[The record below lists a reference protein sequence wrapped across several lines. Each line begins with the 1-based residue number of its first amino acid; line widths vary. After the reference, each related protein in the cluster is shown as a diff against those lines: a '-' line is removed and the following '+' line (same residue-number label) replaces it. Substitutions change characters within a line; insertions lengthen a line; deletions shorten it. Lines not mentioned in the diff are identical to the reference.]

1 MHPYTPV
8 PAEKFE
14 TPADLQ
20 AATVSRTNELLAV
33 RYVGQTA
40 LPPAS
45 RTAHQW
51 RRGLATPQT
60 LTDSQAKK
68 TYTDIDQMYA
78 AYRAENHAPHHWYAR
93 YGLKGF
99 TMARVTTAPHWAH
112 VNADIDQPLLWTTR
126 HIAIAALQRYMACVL
141 WHGISR
147 TALTR
152 HGLAPILLETITD
165 APDLDNTIGIPTP
178 LIVTMAATARDLLDH
193 IEHGRITPP
202 QNQHPQQLTNRLT
215 ALQLALPPLHAYQG
229 TNPLAA
235 IAVNP
240 INPPT
245 HPPYQWW
252 KIANQ
257 TSGKKLP
264 HPLDRDGNKINP
276 PKTNAIK
283 LPHEISPE
291 PNTKTPPLKTPR
303 PPRPE
308 HTRKIIPP
316 APPTTPDAAA
326 LAARD
331 VATASAMLSDTTDV
345 WSRQGGRWILTRTYS
360 SSPTVAVGYLKSQA
374 TVDFLLTIM
383 RYGAI
388 CSPPLVRYLPSSRA
402 VRVEADIIPPK
413 KQER

>member
-1 MHPYTPV
+1 MRPYTPV
-8 PAEKFE
+8 PAERFD

-20 AATVSRTNELLAV
+20 AAVISRVSELLAV
-33 RYVGQTA
+33 RYVTQTA

-45 RTAHQW
+45 RTAHHW
-51 RRGLATPQT
+51 RRGLTLPQT
-60 LTDSQAKK
+60 LTDAQAKK

-78 AYRAENHAPHHWYAR
+78 AYRAENRPPHYWLSR
-93 YGLKGF
+93 YSLKG
-99 TMARVTTAPHWAH
+99 TTLSRVNAAPHWAH
-112 VNADIDQPLLWTTR
+112 VNDDIDSPILWTTR
-126 HIAIAALQRYMACVL
+126 HIAIAALQRYMACIL

-152 HGLAPILLETITD
+152 HGLAPILLESITD
-165 APDLDNTIGIPTP
+165 APDLDNTVGVPTP
-178 LIVTMAATARDLLDH
+178 VITTMAATARDLLDH

-202 QNQHPQQLTNRLT
+202 QNQVAQQVANRLA

-229 TNPLAA
+229 ANPLAA

-240 INPPT
+240 IDPPT

-257 TSGKKLP
+257 TTGRKLP
-264 HPLDRDGNKINP
+264 HPTDHDGKKITP

-283 LPHEISPE
+283 PPHDTSPE
-291 PNTKTPPLKTPR
+291 PDKKTPAPRKPAR

-308 HTRKIIPP
+308 HTRKITPP
-316 APPTTPDAAA
+316 APPATPDAAA

-331 VATASAMLSDTTDV
+331 MATASAMLSDVSDV
-345 WSRQGGRWILTRTYS
+345 WSREGGRWVLTRTYS

-374 TVDFLLTIM
+374 TVDFLLTVM
-383 RYGAI
+383 RYGML
-388 CSPPLVRYLPSSRA
+388 CQPPQVRYLPSLRA
-402 VRVEADIIPPK
+402 VRVIAQIVPPK
-413 KQER
+413 K

>member
-8 PAEKFE
+8 PAEKFD

-20 AATVSRTNELLAV
+20 AAAISRVSELLAV
-33 RYVGQTA
+33 RYVTQTA

-45 RTAHQW
+45 RTAHHW
-51 RRGLATPQT
+51 RRGLTIPQA
-60 LTDSQAKK
+60 LTDAQAKK

-78 AYRAENHAPHHWYAR
+78 AYRAENRPPHYWLSR
-93 YGLKGF
+93 YSLKG
-99 TMARVTTAPHWAH
+99 TTLSHVTTAPHWAH
-112 VNADIDQPLLWTTR
+112 IDTDIDQPPLWATR
-126 HIAIAALQRYMACVL
+126 HIAIAALQRYMACIL

-165 APDLDNTIGIPTP
+165 APDLDNTIGVPTP
-178 LIVTMAATARDLLDH
+178 VITTMAATARDLLDH
-193 IEHGRITPP
+193 IERGRITPP
-202 QNQHPQQLTNRLT
+202 QNQRPQQLANRL
-215 ALQLALPPLHAYQG
+215 AAVQLALPPLHAYQG
-229 TNPLAA
+229 ANPLAT

-240 INPPT
+240 IDPPT

-257 TSGKKLP
+257 TTGRKLP
-264 HPLDRDGNKINP
+264 QPVDYDGKKINP

-283 LPHEISPE
+283 PPNQISPE
-291 PNTKTPPLKTPR
+291 PDKKTPAPRKPAR

-316 APPTTPDAAA
+316 TPPATPDAAA

-345 WSRQGGRWILTRTYS
+345 WSRKGGRWMLTRTYS

-374 TVDFLLTIM
+374 TVDFLLTVM
-383 RYGAI
+383 RHGML
-388 CSPPLVRYLPSSRA
+388 CHPPQVRYLPSSRA
-402 VRVEADIIPPK
+402 VRVEADIVPPK
-413 KQER
+413 K

>member
-1 MHPYTPV
+1 MRPYTPTT
-8 PAEKFE
+8 ANQFG
-14 TPADLQ
+14 TLADLQ

-51 RRGLATPQT
+51 RRGLATPQA
-60 LTDSQAKK
+60 LTPTQAKK
-68 TYTDIDQMYA
+68 TYTDIDQMYT
-78 AYRAENHAPHHWYAR
+78 AYRAENRPPHHWYAN

-112 VNADIDQPLLWTTR
+112 VNADIDQPLLWATR
-126 HIAIAALQRYMACVL
+126 HIAIAALQRYMACIL
-141 WHGISR
+141 WNGISR

-152 HGLAPILLETITD
+152 HGLAPILLETLTD
-165 APDLDNTIGIPTP
+165 APDLDNTTGIPTP
-178 LIVTMAATARDLLDH
+178 LITTMAATARDLLDH

-202 QNQHPQQLTNRLT
+202 QNQHPQQLANRLT
-215 ALQLALPPLHAYQG
+215 ALQLALPPLHAYKG
-229 TNPLAA
+229 ADPLAA

-257 TSGKKLP
+257 TTGHKLP
-264 HPLDRDGNKINP
+264 HPLDHDGKKITP

-283 LPHEISPE
+283 LAHEISPE

-303 PPRPE
+303 QPRPE

-316 APPTTPDAAA
+316 APPATPDAAA

-360 SSPTVAVGYLKSQA
+360 SSPAVAVGYLKAQA

-388 CSPPLVRYLPSSRA
+388 CSPPLVRYLPSARA
-402 VRVEADIIPPK
+402 VRVEADIVPPK
-413 KQER
+413 K

>member
-1 MHPYTPV
+1 MRKSMTD
-8 PAEKFE
+8 

-40 LPPAS
+40 LPSAS
-45 RTAHQW
+45 RTAHHW
-51 RRGLATPQT
+51 RRGLTTPQA
-60 LTDSQAKK
+60 LTDAQAKK

-78 AYRAENHAPHHWYAR
+78 AYRAENHTPAHWLSQYS
-93 YGLKGF
+93 LKDT

-112 VNADIDQPLLWTTR
+112 IDANIDQPPLWSTR
-126 HIAIAALQRYMACVL
+126 HIAIAALQRYMACIL

-152 HGLAPILLETITD
+152 HGLAPILLETITA
-165 APDLDNTIGIPTP
+165 APDLDNTTGIPTP
-178 LIVTMAATARDLLDH
+178 LITTMAATARDLLDH

-202 QNQHPQQLTNRLT
+202 QNQHPQQLANRLT

-229 TNPLAA
+229 TNPLATIA
-235 IAVNP
+235 INP

-264 HPLDRDGNKINP
+264 HPLDHDGNKINP

-331 VATASAMLSDTTDV
+331 AATASAMLSDTTDV
-345 WSRQGGRWILTRTYS
+345 WSREGGSWILTRTYNA
-360 SSPTVAVGYLKSQA
+360 SPTVAVGYLKSQA
-374 TVDFLLTIM
+374 TVDFLLTVM
-383 RYGAI
+383 RHGML
-388 CSPPLVRYLPSSRA
+388 CQPPQVRYLPSSRA
-402 VRVEADIIPPK
+402 VRVIAKIVPPK
-413 KQER
+413 K

>member
-1 MHPYTPV
+1 MRPYTPV
-8 PAEKFE
+8 PAEKFD
-14 TPADLQ
+14 TLADLQ
-20 AATVSRTNELLAV
+20 AATVSRTGELLAV

-45 RTAHQW
+45 RAAHQW
-51 RRGLATPQT
+51 RRGLTAPQA
-60 LTDSQAKK
+60 LAPAQAKK
-68 TYTDIDQMYA
+68 TYTAIDQMYA
-78 AYRAENHAPHHWYAR
+78 AYRAENRPPTHWLSH

-112 VNADIDQPLLWTTR
+112 IDADIDQPLLWNSR
-126 HIAIAALQRYMACVL
+126 HIAIAALQRYMACIL

-165 APDLDNTIGIPTP
+165 APDLDNTTGVPTP
-178 LIVTMAATARDLLDH
+178 LITTMAATARDLLDH

-202 QNQHPQQLTNRLT
+202 QNQRPQQVANRLA

-229 TNPLAA
+229 ANPLAA

-240 INPPT
+240 IDPPT

-257 TSGKKLP
+257 TTRRKLP
-264 HPLDRDGNKINP
+264 HPTDHDGKKITP

-283 LPHEISPE
+283 PPHDTSPE
-291 PNTKTPPLKTPR
+291 PDKKTPAPRKPAR

-308 HTRKIIPP
+308 HTRKITPP
-316 APPTTPDAAA
+316 APPATPDAAA

-331 VATASAMLSDTTDV
+331 MATASAMLSDVSDV
-345 WSRQGGRWILTRTYS
+345 WSREGGRWVLTRTYS

-374 TVDFLLTIM
+374 TVDFLLTVM
-383 RYGAI
+383 RYGML
-388 CSPPLVRYLPSSRA
+388 CQPPQVRYLPSSRA
-402 VRVEADIIPPK
+402 VRVIAKIVPPK
-413 KQER
+413 K

>member
-1 MHPYTPV
+1 MRPYTPV
-8 PAEKFE
+8 PAEKFD

-20 AATVSRTNELLAV
+20 AAAVSRTNELLAV
-33 RYVGQTA
+33 RYAGQPA

-45 RTAHQW
+45 RTAHHW
-51 RRGLATPQT
+51 RRGLTTPQA
-60 LTDSQAKK
+60 LTPAQAKK

-78 AYRAENHAPHHWYAR
+78 AYRAENRPPHHWLSQYS
-93 YGLKGF
+93 LKG
-99 TMARVTTAPHWAH
+99 TTLARVTTAPHWAH
-112 VNADIDQPLLWTTR
+112 IDADIDQPPLWATR
-126 HIAIAALQRYMACVL
+126 HIAIAALQRYMACIL

-165 APDLDNTIGIPTP
+165 APDLDNTAGIPTP
-178 LIVTMAATARDLLDH
+178 LIATMAATARDLLDH
-193 IEHGRITPP
+193 IENGRITPP
-202 QNQHPQQLTNRLT
+202 QNQRPQQLTNRLA

-229 TNPLAA
+229 ADPLAT

-257 TSGKKLP
+257 TVGKKLP
-264 HPLDRDGNKINP
+264 HPLDHDGKKIAP
-276 PKTNAIK
+276 PKTSAIK
-283 LPHEISPE
+283 LAHEISPE
-291 PNTKTPPLKTPR
+291 PNAKTPPLRKPAR
-303 PPRPE
+303 QPRPE

-316 APPTTPDAAA
+316 HPPATPDAAA

-331 VATASAMLSDTTDV
+331 VATASAMLGDTSDT
-345 WSRQGGRWILTRTYS
+345 WSREGGRWMLTRTYS

-374 TVDFLLTIM
+374 MVDFLLTVM
-383 RYGAI
+383 RYGMI
-388 CSPPLVRYLPSSRA
+388 CQPPQVRYVPSARA
-402 VRVEADIIPPK
+402 VRVVATIVPPK
-413 KQER
+413 K

>member
-1 MHPYTPV
+1 MRPYAPV
-8 PAEKFE
+8 PAEKFD
-14 TPADLQ
+14 TLADLQ

-33 RYVGQTA
+33 RYVGQTM

-51 RRGLATPQT
+51 RRGLATHHT
-60 LTDSQAKK
+60 LTDTQAKK

-78 AYRAENHAPHHWYAR
+78 AYRAENHQPTHWLSR

-112 VNADIDQPLLWTTR
+112 VNGDIDQPLLWNSR
-126 HIAIAALQRYMACVL
+126 HTAIAALQRYMACIL

-165 APDLDNTIGIPTP
+165 APDLDNTNGIPAP
-178 LIVTMAATARDLLDH
+178 LITTMAATARDLLDH

-202 QNQHPQQLTNRLT
+202 QNQRPQQITNRLT

-229 TNPLAA
+229 ADPLAT

-264 HPLDRDGNKINP
+264 HPLDHDGNKISP

-308 HTRKIIPP
+308 RTRKIIPP
-316 APPTTPDAAA
+316 EPPATPDAAA

-345 WSRQGGRWILTRTYS
+345 WSRQDGRWILTRTYS

-374 TVDFLLTIM
+374 TVDFLLAIM

-388 CSPPLVRYLPSSRA
+388 CSPPLVRYLPSARA

-413 KQER
+413 K